1 MSDTQFDAIVIGSGP
16 GGTSCATLLQ
26 KRGVRTLLVEK
37 NDLLGGKM
45 ISIEKDGYAYDLFP
59 HGQVPMTQPAFY
71 QIYEELGVVDEWAPA
86 LSADDPR
93 DIIRIAYRAR
103 DWKEYRE
110 VTQGQAMEDSTP
122 FFKLWD
128 IPESEQE
135 RIMEFMTGMVMME
148 EEELRQLDDVTM
160 HDYLMRHDLPDAIYS
175 YLAFHANAS
184 LAESVD
190 RVAASEQ
197 ILIMQQMMLEGGG
210 GQYKGG
216 FGQLTKVMIREF
228 EKNGGTV
235 MRQNR
240 VERILIENGV
250 AAGVVTAK
258 GTFRA
263 PVVVSSAGLQ
273 PTVLKLIEPQHLE
286 QSYRDYVAGL
296 EPGWAFTSIRY
307 FLKEP
312 VMDVAMYVTYSDD
325 SWWNKERYDR
335 CVAGETPEEVILFM
349 VNHSFYDENAAPP
362 GKQVLVSGTICP
374 PDPDSDQIEA
384 LWKVMDEQM
393 VKLFPKI
400 WEATERREYGGP
412 RDISKLTRDSVLP
425 GHGGECVGL
434 GQIAGQCGQ
443 FKPKSKSP
451 IPGLYFSGADAGAA
465 GMGTHQSAL
474 SGMAV
479 ADMVGDYLGEL
490 RANRKAAAS
499 G

>member
-184 LAESVD
+184 LAESID

-286 QSYRDYVAGL
+286 
-296 EPGWAFTSIRY
+296 P
-307 FLKEP
+307 
-312 VMDVAMYVTYSDD
+312 
-325 SWWNKERYDR
+325 
-335 CVAGETPEEVILFM
+335 
-349 VNHSFYDENAAPP
+349 
-362 GKQVLVSGTICP
+362 
-374 PDPDSDQIEA
+374 
-384 LWKVMDEQM
+384 
-393 VKLFPKI
+393 
-400 WEATERREYGGP
+400 
-412 RDISKLTRDSVLP
+412 
-425 GHGGECVGL
+425 
-434 GQIAGQCGQ
+434 
-443 FKPKSKSP
+443 
-451 IPGLYFSGADAGAA
+451 
-465 GMGTHQSAL
+465 L
-474 SGMAV
+474 SRTW
-479 ADMVGDYLGEL
+479 LL
-490 RANRKAAAS
+490 S
-499 G
+499 